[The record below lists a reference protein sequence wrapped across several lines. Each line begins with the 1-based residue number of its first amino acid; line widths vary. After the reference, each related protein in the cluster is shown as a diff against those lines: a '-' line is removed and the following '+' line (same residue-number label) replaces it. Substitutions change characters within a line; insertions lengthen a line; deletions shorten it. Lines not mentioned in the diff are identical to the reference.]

1 MIDISKAPEIVYFA
15 TYVAL
20 SDNRLYDREWY
31 RIEKFIQKNGMDES
45 VRNAAID
52 IIKGSDEKI
61 PLDVVL
67 SNLAQMS
74 SEHRKKALLLAY
86 KVALEDGEISE
97 HEEKLF
103 RSYRIKLGIE
113 KRLSDAI
120 YKEAVEAA
128 KRLDDA
134 PEGNNPLELRYDKTL
149 FSERSYAKLIENISA
164 NASADIGF
172 VGDRL
177 ERISELFSVYPDILR
192 SEANKV
198 IRTESH
204 LGNGEEKKKLS
215 DFLSKLNDKLE
226 DSLKGEEEI
235 LERLRGKQSSALRSY
250 TISFMGRTKAGK
262 STLHSVL
269 LGGINNDFIG
279 KGSERT
285 TRYNYVYDFRGLRII
300 DTPGIG
306 APGGGDDVDI
316 AREVLDESDLIC
328 YVVTSDSIQ
337 ETEFNFLKELKERN
351 KPVLILLNK
360 KDNFLR
366 SSKKKEAFLE
376 NPLAWY
382 ESDGEDSIK
391 GHIDR
396 INTYVKINHDFHN
409 YSIVPVHL
417 LAARL
422 SLSENDPTVRE
433 KLLEGSRIMEF
444 LKALSETVS
453 KYGLLLKSQTIYN
466 SAAFHLEQEIRNTKV
481 QIESVRTLKNEIR
494 KNCDRGFSQI
504 ESYGAKMRNE
514 LIDNFNSAFSSF
526 TSEEV
531 RLFANENYGARK
543 KDIKS
548 AWNEFVKDSGIE
560 NKLKQSYEKTWEQ
573 YTSKVED
580 VLSDIEEDINFSI
593 DFGELSKVK
602 LGAVF
607 DVKTLLGSIGAA
619 AGIVGLFFVATPVG
633 WVLLGVSA
641 VMEVAGIFVKSK
653 KKQIEESQLKLYD
666 SLLLDLED
674 MRRKNLEK
682 VLSEYDSS
690 RNKILEKTKSYYE
703 VIEKSLEK
711 LGEKL
716 EELLKSQERALDEI
730 NRAYAMRIAGF
741 MTGSQEYDIRNKE
754 VLDRVKC
761 EREFGKEMIIRDP
774 GLYIQPARV
783 SAEEI
788 SDCLQESIKIDMLR
802 Q

>member
-1 MIDISKAPEIVYFA
+1 MIDISKVPEIVYFA

-31 RIEKFIQKNGMDES
+31 RIEKYIQKNGLDES

-67 SNLAQMS
+67 SNLSKMS
-74 SEHRKKALLLAY
+74 VEHRKKALFLAY
-86 KVALEDGEISE
+86 KVALEDGEITKR
-97 HEEKLF
+97 EEELF
-103 RSYRIKLGIE
+103 RSYRIRLGIE
-113 KRLSDAI
+113 KRVSDAI
-120 YKEAVEAA
+120 YKEAVEAGR
-128 KRLDDA
+128 KLDEA
-134 PEGNNPLELRYDKTL
+134 PEGSNPLEERYNKTL
-149 FSERSYAKLIENISA
+149 FSERSYAKLIESISV
-164 NASADIGF
+164 NAAGDIAYTGE
-172 VGDRL
+172 RL
-177 ERISELFSVYPDILR
+177 EEISDLLNVYPGILQT
-192 SEANKV
+192 EAGKV
-198 IRTESH
+198 IRSENH
-204 LGNGEEKKKLS
+204 LGNGDEKKKLN
-215 DFLSKLNDKLE
+215 DFLSQLNEKLE
-226 DSLKGEEEI
+226 SSLKVQEEI
-235 LERLRGKQSSALRSY
+235 LKGLRGKQSASLRNY

-306 APGGGDDVDI
+306 APGGGDDVNI
-316 AREVLDESDLIC
+316 AKEVLDESDLIC

-366 SSKKKEAFLE
+366 STKKKESFLE
-376 NPLAWY
+376 NPLGWY

-396 INTYVKINHDFHN
+396 INTYVEINHDFHN

-422 SLSENDPTVRE
+422 ALSETDPKVKE

-444 LKALSETVS
+444 LRTLSNTVS

-466 SAAFHLEQEIRNTKV
+466 SAAFHIKQQIDETKNQIASIEALKKEIA
-481 QIESVRTLKNEIR
+481 
-494 KNCDRGFSQI
+494 KNCDRGFAQI
-504 ESYGAKMRNE
+504 DSYGSKMRNE
-514 LIDNFNSAFSSF
+514 LIDNFNSVFESF
-526 TSEEV
+526 ASEEV
-531 RLFANENYGARK
+531 REFANDNFSSRK
-543 KDIKS
+543 KDIKGE
-548 AWNEFVKDSGIE
+548 WNAFVKNSGIE
-560 NKLKQSYEKTWEQ
+560 ERLKQSYEKVWEQ

-607 DVKTLLGSIGAA
+607 DVKTLLSSIGAA

-666 SLLLDLED
+666 SLMLDLED
-674 MRRKNLEK
+674 IRRKNLEK
-682 VLSEYDSS
+682 ILTEYDSS
-690 RNKILEKTKSYYE
+690 RNRILEKTKSYYD
-703 VIEKSLEK
+703 VIEKSLGRILEK
-711 LGEKL
+711 LN
-716 EELLKSQERALDEI
+716 ELLSAQERALDEI
-730 NRAYAMRIAGF
+730 NRAYAVRIAGF
-741 MTGSQEYDIRNKE
+741 MTGSPEYDISNKA
-754 VLDRVKC
+754 VLDRIGV
-761 EREFGKEMIIRDP
+761 EREFGKKLIIKDP
-774 GLYIQPARV
+774 GFFIQPARV
-783 SAEEI
+783 LPSEI
-788 SDCLQESIKIDMLR
+788 STYLQEQIEIETGR
-802 Q
+802 E

>member
-1 MIDISKAPEIVYFA
+1 MIDISNAPEIVYFA

-31 RIEKFIQKNGMDES
+31 RIEKFIRKNGMDES
-45 VRNAAID
+45 VRKAAID

-74 SEHRKKALLLAY
+74 ADHRKKALLLAY

-97 HEEKLF
+97 REEKLF

-113 KRLSDAI
+113 KRVADAI
-120 YKEAVEAA
+120 YKDAVEAA
-128 KRLDDA
+128 KRLDEA

-149 FSERSYAKLIENISA
+149 FSERAYAKLIENISA

-177 ERISELFSVYPDILR
+177 EMISDLFSVYPDILR

-396 INTYVKINHDFHN
+396 INTYVRINHDFHN

-422 SLSENDPTVRE
+422 SLSEDDPGVRE

-481 QIESVRTLKNEIR
+481 QIESVLTLKNEIR

-543 KDIKS
+543 KDIRS
-548 AWNEFVKDSGIE
+548 TWNEFVKDSGIE
-560 NKLKQSYEKTWEQ
+560 NKLRQSYEKTWEQ

-607 DVKTLLGSIGAA
+607 DVKTLLSSIGAA

-690 RNKILEKTKSYYE
+690 RNKILEKTRSYYD
-703 VIEKSLEK
+703 VIEKSLGR
-711 LGEKL
+711 LSEKL
-716 EELLKSQERALDEI
+716 EDLLKNQERALDEI
-730 NRAYAMRIAGF
+730 NRAYALRIAGF
-741 MTGSQEYDIRNKE
+741 MTGSPEYDINNTA
-754 VLDRVKC
+754 VLERVKC
-761 EREFGKEMIIRDP
+761 EREFGKKMLIKDP

-788 SDCLQESIKIDMLR
+788 SDCLQEHIEIDMLR